1 MGRLWEAHL
10 TKVATPE
17 LIPAL
22 RVDIKFTLGGNNL
35 QGIVE
40 RNKGL
45 RARRFSTEKGITKQ
59 DIARFSNVPSNSQG
73 WEKCLAK
80 KLHYCRKDEW
90 KLFIPHALSAWVS
103 LPTSCNS
110 TLKLSSM
117 EKGISSRIDCVPGPY
132 VTRATTRRV
141 QKEYLVIQV
150 PMSIWNEDSLQKQL
164 REYMFIVTY
173 TLEYWLDST
182 S

>member
-1 MGRLWEAHL
+1 L

-73 WEKCLAK
+73 
-80 KLHYCRKDEW
+80 
-90 KLFIPHALSAWVS
+90 
-103 LPTSCNS
+103 
-110 TLKLSSM
+110 
-117 EKGISSRIDCVPGPY
+117 
-132 VTRATTRRV
+132 
-141 QKEYLVIQV
+141 
-150 PMSIWNEDSLQKQL
+150 
-164 REYMFIVTY
+164 
-173 TLEYWLDST
+173 
-182 S
+182 